1 MQAIEK
7 AMNEWSSLS
16 CIRFV
21 PRTDQVSYIEFFKGK
36 GCVYILT
43 FSTFVLNKSIFS
55 LDL

>member
-21 PRTDQVSYIEFFKGK
+21 PRKDQVSYIEFF
-36 GCVYILT
+36 
-43 FSTFVLNKSIFS
+43 
-55 LDL
+55 

>member
-21 PRTDQVSYIEFFKGK
+21 PRTDQESYIEFFKGK

-43 FSTFVLNKSIFS
+43 FSTFVMNKSIFS